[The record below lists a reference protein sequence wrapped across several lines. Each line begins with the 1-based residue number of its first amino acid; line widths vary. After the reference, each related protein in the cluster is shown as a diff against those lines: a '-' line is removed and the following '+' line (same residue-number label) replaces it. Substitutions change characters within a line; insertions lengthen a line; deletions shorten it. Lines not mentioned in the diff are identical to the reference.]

1 MGDTWS
7 ELYMVELLHLT
18 GIPAKLGDHV
28 KGCRKEDTSTPHPRR
43 QRIRRNIIAVNRH
56 PGLDIDE
63 AFDKWKKPIEYP
75 SVVLLPRN
83 ETRRRGIPFI
93 RCGHFQIDPLLFLH

>member
-1 MGDTWS
+1 MGDMWS

-28 KGCRKEDTSTPHPRR
+28 KRCRKEDTSTPHPRR

-83 ETRRRGIPFI
+83 ETRR
-93 RCGHFQIDPLLFLH
+93 